1 MKNYNKATLINWNKK
16 DLVDRII
23 ELQTSYDYVYK
34 SNMKLLKVVMQAKT
48 DNKDLA
54 SEIDRILSEW
64 KEYVGDYEK

>member
-48 DNKDLA
+48 DNKELA